1 MEKNVH
7 RKKKNSIR
15 NNWQLYSLL
24 ILPMVF
30 LAVFNYYPMYGAII
44 AFKDYTIGSDILSC
58 PWAEPYGM
66 GNFLRFFSNYNFV
79 ECLLNTLTLS
89 VYSLVV
95 NFPCSIILALCLN
108 YVGKTWFRKSVQ
120 MVSYF
125 PYFISTIVLVGMI
138 NSLFNARTGAVGSL
152 IEQFTGSNVLA
163 SADAFPSLYVWSG
176 VWQMVGFNSIIYIS
190 ALSGVDPQLHE
201 AAIVEGATIL
211 QRIRHI
217 DFPAILPTACILLI
231 LNVGSLLNVGYEKVL
246 AMQNPNNLRTSEIIS
261 TYSYKVAL
269 TASIP
274 DFSYAT
280 AIGLFQS
287 LVGLILLLSVNKIVN
302 KISKPR
308 KGV

>member
-1 MEKNVH
+1 
-7 RKKKNSIR
+7 
-15 NNWQLYSLL
+15 
-24 ILPMVF
+24 
-30 LAVFNYYPMYGAII
+30 MYGAII

-108 YVGKTWFRKSVQ
+108 YVGKTRFRKSVQ

-201 AAIVEGATIL
+201 AAIVKGATIL

-302 KISKPR
+302 KIS
-308 KGV
+308 GDGLL

>member
-30 LAVFNYYPMYGAII
+30 LVVFNYYPMYGAII

-108 YVGKTWFRKSVQ
+108 YFHHCIGWDDKFIVQRQNGRSRFIDRAVYREQCTCQRGRFSV
-120 MVSYF
+120 SLC
-125 PYFISTIVLVGMI
+125 LVGRM
-138 NSLFNARTGAVGSL
+138 
-152 IEQFTGSNVLA
+152 
-163 SADAFPSLYVWSG
+163 ADGG
-176 VWQMVGFNSIIYIS
+176 V
-190 ALSGVDPQLHE
+190 
-201 AAIVEGATIL
+201 
-211 QRIRHI
+211 
-217 DFPAILPTACILLI
+217 
-231 LNVGSLLNVGYEKVL
+231 
-246 AMQNPNNLRTSEIIS
+246 
-261 TYSYKVAL
+261 
-269 TASIP
+269 
-274 DFSYAT
+274 
-280 AIGLFQS
+280 
-287 LVGLILLLSVNKIVN
+287 
-302 KISKPR
+302 
-308 KGV
+308 